1 MFGSVASAFRRN
13 VVMAAAMMLAATG
26 AFAQGSADT
35 AAIAKVRSAFEK
47 AAAAQDGPAIAKLFA
62 ADGAEMMPYAPAA
75 KGHAAIEA
83 LHKAFGQQFMVHGFT
98 VTPTETKVIGDV
110 AYEVGTYKQSLMAM
124 TGGGMSDD
132 KGKYIVLLKKDA
144 SGAWVIT
151 HAMYNTD
158 IPLPAPKK

>member
-1 MFGSVASAFRRN
+1 M
-13 VVMAAAMMLAATG
+13 
-26 AFAQGSADT
+26 
-35 AAIAKVRSAFEK
+35 
-47 AAAAQDGPAIAKLFA
+47 
-62 ADGAEMMPYAPAA
+62 
-75 KGHAAIEA
+75 
-83 LHKAFGQQFMVHGFT
+83 
-98 VTPTETKVIGDV
+98 IGDV